1 MKDQENAR
9 NQTLALLERYQM
21 LIMSKDWD
29 NWIELWADD
38 GVCEFPFAPKG
49 HVQKLVGKSDILD
62 YMSGYPG
69 EIEIENVLEMRVHA
83 MAEPNVI
90 SAELS
95 VSGRVASTGRPYN
108 QSYVVFIET
117 EGGKIAKYREY
128 WNPLVTIEAYGSL
141 DAWLSHA
148 GADGNENNA

>member
-1 MKDQENAR
+1 MKNQEDAQ
-9 NQTLALLERYQM
+9 NQTLALLQRYQT

-38 GVCEFPFAPKG
+38 GVCEFPFAPEG
-49 HVQKLVGKSDILD
+49 HARKLVGKADILG
-62 YMSGYPG
+62 YMRGYPG
-69 EIEIENVLEMRVHA
+69 EIQIEQVLEMKVHV
-83 MAEPNVI
+83 MADPNVV

-95 VSGRVASTGRPYN
+95 VSGRIASTGRPYN

-117 EGGKIAKYREY
+117 EGGKIARYREY
-128 WNPLVTIEAYGSL
+128 WNPLVTIDAYGSL

-148 GADGNENNA
+148 RTEGNDNDA